1 MWIKPQECIIGN
13 KLYICKMTR
22 EEFNKL
28 KDKFLFNRDE
38 TGRFLVKS
46 AKTGRIY
53 FVEPV
58 DGDEKTLWG
67 DYNPT
72 TKKFEGNYGN
82 KYKGSVRPEESMIT
96 EENGFDKIHT
106 LGPGESPLEYIDRI
120 DEEYYKKEHNNG

>member
-1 MWIKPQECIIGN
+1 
-13 KLYICKMTR
+13 MTR